1 MLSEGQM
8 LRGIDELTEKV
19 RERIASEV
27 MTPLERLRMSSRF
40 EEPDRVPIL
49 LQIHEHAAKLAGLTV
64 KDICTSPVAHVYS
77 QLMALDRYGH
87 DLPCAFADVYN
98 IEAEALGCQL
108 RYPGETFP
116 EIVERAVK
124 KKSDLA
130 KLKVPDGTRDGRM
143 PWVLEVNDILGEKLG
158 DVMGI
163 YGAVSAPFSIAA
175 NLRGF
180 EQLLADAYEDPDFVH
195 ALMEFVTQVVVS
207 FGKLQTER
215 GAMSTTL
222 IDAWAAPPLLNLALF
237 DEFVLP
243 YTARALGALKP
254 PGVSWGG
261 IWGCS
266 YLPDWRALIRRV
278 IAAGSGNVRAFG
290 LDIERGV
297 DLAEMK
303 ELLTRCRRPMLC
315 TITAELMHSGPPGRI
330 AEKTKEYILKA
341 APGGGFTI
349 YAAMVPIETPPA
361 HLDAFISTART
372 FGTYPIRTDDSGG
385 V

>member
-1 MLSEGQM
+1 MLSEGEM
-8 LRGIDELTEKV
+8 RRGIEELTWRV
-19 RERIASEV
+19 RERIASEP
-27 MTPLERLRMSSRF
+27 MTPLERLRKSNRF

-49 LQIHEHAAKLAGLTV
+49 LQIHEYAARLAGLSV

-77 QLMALDRYGH
+77 QLVGLDRYGH
-87 DLPCAFADVYN
+87 DLPCAFVDVYN
-98 IEAEALGCQL
+98 IEAEALGCRL
-108 RYPGETFP
+108 HYPGETFP
-116 EIVERAVK
+116 EIVERAIT

-130 KLKVPDGTRDGRM
+130 KLSVPDGTRDGRM

-180 EQLLADAYEDPDFVH
+180 EQLMVDVYEDPDFVH
-195 ALMEFVTQVVVS
+195 ALMELVTEVVIS
-207 FGKLQTER
+207 FGRLQVER

-222 IDAWAAPPLLNLALF
+222 IDAWAAPPLLNLSLF

-266 YLPDWRALIRRV
+266 YLKDWRALIRRV

-290 LDIERGV
+290 LDTERGV

-303 ELLTRCRRPMLC
+303 EFLTRYRRPMLC
-315 TITAELMHSGPPGRI
+315 TVTAELMHSGPPEHI
-330 AEKTKEYILKA
+330 AEKTREYIRTA

-349 YAAMVPIETPPA
+349 YAAMVPIETPPE
-361 HLDAFISTART
+361 HLDAFISTARQ
-372 FGTYPIRTDDSGG
+372 FGTYPIQQA
-385 V
+385 